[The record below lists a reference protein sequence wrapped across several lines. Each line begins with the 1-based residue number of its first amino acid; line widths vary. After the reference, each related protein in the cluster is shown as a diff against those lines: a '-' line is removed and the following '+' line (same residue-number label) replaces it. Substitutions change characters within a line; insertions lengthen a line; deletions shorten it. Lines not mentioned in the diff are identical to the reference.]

1 MNSQIPLSFP
11 SSYQL
16 QYSIEVPNVKLLQEK
31 VKRLEDSNKVLFG
44 RLKKL
49 EERLKK
55 KTN

>member
-1 MNSQIPLSFP
+1 MTDHIPVCLP
-11 SSYQL
+11 TQL
-16 QYSIEVPNVKLLQEK
+16 HYKIEVPNVKLLQEK
-31 VKRLEDSNKVLFG
+31 VKRLEDSNKVMFG